1 MHDFCGRCVQ
11 YKLYSVKVRNHGPHN
26 RTLLATDATGSWKCY
41 YESRTVTYMKHTR
54 FDMITSVAV
63 YFVLATCSLVPRPS
77 PAPVFDFAYCKR
89 SKTGAGEGLGMR
101 LSNMHNNPHTII
113 SNKPKAEKGN
123 HS

>member
-1 MHDFCGRCVQ
+1 M
-11 YKLYSVKVRNHGPHN
+11 KVRNHGPDN
-26 RTLLATDATGSWKCY
+26 RTLLTIDATGSWKCY

-54 FDMITSVAV
+54 FDTITSVAV

-89 SKTGAGEGLGMR
+89 SKTGAREGLGTR

-113 SNKPKAEKGN
+113 RSDQQTQGRKREPELAFQDS
-123 HS
+123 H